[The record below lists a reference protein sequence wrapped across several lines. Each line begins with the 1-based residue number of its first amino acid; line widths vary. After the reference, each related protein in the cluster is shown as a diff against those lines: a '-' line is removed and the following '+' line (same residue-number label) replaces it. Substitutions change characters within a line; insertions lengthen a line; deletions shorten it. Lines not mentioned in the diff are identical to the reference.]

1 MFLVDTSIRR
11 PVLTTTLILMVA
23 VLGMFSLSKLPV
35 EFFPP
40 IEFPMVTISTVYP
53 GAGSEEIETLVSKPI
68 EEAVGTV
75 KGIKNIESSSQ
86 DGISLV
92 MAEFHMGTDVDVAA
106 ADIRAQI
113 NQAKATLPEDAED
126 PVVIKFDIGAM
137 PVMDLTVMSKH
148 PLEDIYL
155 ACDNV
160 IKKELEKI
168 PEVGSVNIVGGKE
181 REILVKLDREKLRM
195 HSVSILNVIEAISRA
210 NLDVPSGHITQER
223 SEYTLRLT
231 GKFQTLNEL
240 RNLKVTGHRGSTIP
254 LTNIGEVQDS
264 FKETRERARY
274 NKEPVVGIS
283 IQKRSEA
290 NAVKLSE
297 KVRKTIVE
305 LKKRLPDYKVEVV
318 TDRATFIK
326 GSVSEVKNN
335 IAIGIILTA
344 LALFLFLHSFRGTI
358 IVAVAMPIA
367 IISTFI
373 PLLASGFTINFM
385 SLMGIA
391 ISVGILVNN
400 SILVLENTH
409 RHLELGKDAKTAAST
424 GTSEIAIAVF
434 SSTITNIVVFLPIA
448 FMSGI
453 VGQFFRQFALTIAF
467 ATLFSL
473 LVSFTLTPM
482 MASVMLRPAG
492 NKQNNSGLL
501 ANFFAR
507 WDRLFVRFRE
517 GYRRLLLWGLKRRA
531 VMLLS
536 AGALFIATLLLLPLI
551 GFEMMPQADEG
562 YFTIDA
568 ELPVGA
574 TLSQTDQTMKEIE
587 QIVSRIPE
595 VKGLYTT
602 VGKVSGMFG
611 GSTGV
616 NAGQLKAELIERRK
630 RKRNTREVVEALRYQ
645 LAKVPG
651 ITTLTIKATSGMEE
665 GEGEAPIQ
673 IQITGENLTQLHKLA
688 RRVKQKTEETP
699 GTVDVDLDWRI
710 GKPELIVQPDR
721 EKMAKLG
728 ITVAQMAQV
737 LRSSF
742 EGELAGTYSEGGEEY
757 DIRIQLDLRD
767 RAHPTDVGEIMLTT
781 SQGKL
786 VPLSGVAQIS
796 RVVGPTRIGRKNYQR
811 MIKVS
816 SFIGRE
822 SLGKVVQEIKRSI
835 KDISLPAGYRI
846 HYGGEVE
853 WMEESFRDLY
863 IALALAV
870 VLTYLILAGIL
881 ESFLQPFIIMLTL
894 PLALIGIFWTLFLT
908 GKTISILTLMAMV
921 MLVGLVVNNAILLL
935 DYIKV
940 LKALGKGRDEAI
952 LEACPIRL
960 RPIVMA
966 NLTTIIA
973 MIPLALGF
981 GFAGSMR
988 SPMALVIMGGLIA
1001 SAGLALLIIPVVY
1014 TLFDDLI
1021 KGVRSQHSTNQL

>member
-1 MFLVDTSIRR
+1 MSLIDTSIRR

-23 VLGMFSLSKLPV
+23 VLGVFSFSKLPV

-92 MAEFHMGTDVDVAA
+92 MAEFHMGTDIDVAA
-106 ADIRAQI
+106 ADILAQI
-113 NQAKATLPEDAED
+113 NRAKSTLPEDAKD

-137 PVMDLTVMSKH
+137 PVMDLTVRSKH
-148 PLEDIYL
+148 PLEDIYI
-155 ACDNV
+155 ASDKV

-168 PEVGSVNIVGGKE
+168 SEVGSVNIVGGKE

-223 SEYTLRLT
+223 SEYMLRLT

-240 RNLKVTGHRGSTIP
+240 RNLKVKGLNKDAIP
-254 LTNIGEVQDS
+254 LTSIGKVQDS
-264 FKETRERARY
+264 FKEMRELARY
-274 NKEPVVGIS
+274 NEEPVVGIS

-290 NAVKLSE
+290 NTVKLSE
-297 KVRKTIVE
+297 KVRKTIVG
-305 LKKRLPDYKVEVV
+305 LKKRLPDYKIEVV

-326 GSVSEVKNN
+326 GSVSMVKNN
-335 IAIGIILTA
+335 ITIGIILTA
-344 LALFLFLHSFRGTI
+344 LLLFLFLHTFSGTI
-358 IVAVAMPIA
+358 IATIVMPVA

-373 PLLASGFTINFM
+373 PLLAFGFTINFM

-391 ISVGILVNN
+391 LSVGILVNN
-400 SILVLENTH
+400 SILVLENTY
-409 RHLELGKDAKTAAST
+409 RHLELGNDSKTAASA

-434 SSTITNIVVFLPIA
+434 SSTMTNIVVFLPIA

-453 VGQFFRQFALTIAF
+453 VGQMFRQFALTIAF

-482 MASVMLRPAG
+482 MASVMLRSVG
-492 NKQNNSGLL
+492 NKENKTGLL

-507 WDRLFVRFRE
+507 WDNLFVRFRE
-517 GYRRLLLWGLKRRA
+517 GYRKLLIWSLKRRT
-531 VMLLS
+531 VILLS
-536 AGALFIATLLLLPLI
+536 AGALFIATFLLFPLI
-551 GFEMMPQADEG
+551 GFEMMPQTDEG
-562 YFTIDA
+562 YFTVDA
-568 ELPVGA
+568 ELPVGT
-574 TLSQTDQTMKEIE
+574 TLSQTDQTMKQIE
-587 QIVSRIPE
+587 QTVFRTPE

-602 VGKVSGMFG
+602 LGKVSGTFS

-616 NAGQLKAELIERRK
+616 NIGQLKVELIDREK
-630 RKRNTREVVEALRYQ
+630 RKRTTEEVVEALRHQ

-651 ITTLTIKATSGMEE
+651 ITTLTIKAVSGMEE

-673 IQITGENLTQLHKLA
+673 IQITGENLAELHKLA
-688 RRVKQKTEETP
+688 QRVKQKTEETT
-699 GTVDVDLDWRI
+699 GTVDVDLDWRM
-710 GKPELIVQPDR
+710 GKPELVVEPDR

-728 ITVAQMAQV
+728 ITVAQMAQI

-742 EGELAGTYSEGGEEY
+742 EGEVTGTYSDGGEEY
-757 DIRIQLDLRD
+757 DIRVRLDLKD
-767 RAHPTDVGEIMLTT
+767 RANPADVGKIILTT
-781 SQGKL
+781 SQDKL
-786 VPLSGVAQIS
+786 IPLSEVAQIS
-796 RVVGPTRIGRKNYQR
+796 RVAGPTRIARKNYQR

-816 SFIGRE
+816 SFIGRG

-835 KDISLPAGYRI
+835 KDISLPAGYNI

-853 WMEESFRDLY
+853 WMEESFRDLF
-863 IALALAV
+863 IALILAV

-940 LKALGKGRDEAI
+940 LRSSGKGRDEAI

-966 NLTTIIA
+966 NLSTIIA

-981 GFAGSMR
+981 GFAGAMR
-988 SPMALVIMGGLIA
+988 SPMALVIIGGIIA
-1001 SAGLALLIIPVVY
+1001 SGGLALLIIPVVY

-1021 KGVRSQHSTNQL
+1021 SKVKKRVKS

>member
-1 MFLVDTSIRR
+1 MSLIDTSIRR
-11 PVLTTTLILMVA
+11 PVLTVTLILMVA
-23 VLGMFSLSKLPV
+23 VLGIFSFSKLPV
-35 EFFPP
+35 EFLPP
-40 IEFPMVTISTVYP
+40 IEFPIVTISTVYP
-53 GAGSEEIETLVSKPI
+53 GAGSKEIETLVSKPI

-92 MAEFHMGTDVDVAA
+92 MAEFHMGTNVDVAA

-113 NQAKATLPEDAED
+113 NLTKSTLPEDAKD
-126 PVVIKFDIGAM
+126 PVVIKFDVGAM
-137 PVMDLTVMSKH
+137 PVMDLTVRSKH
-148 PLEDIYL
+148 PLEDIYI
-155 ACDNV
+155 ASDKV

-181 REILVKLDREKLRM
+181 REILVKLDREKLRI
-195 HSVSILNVIEAISRA
+195 HSLSILNVIGAISRA
-210 NLDVPSGHITQER
+210 NLNVPSGRITQER
-223 SEYTLRLT
+223 SEYILRLM

-240 RNLKVTGHRGSTIP
+240 RNLKIKGSSGDAIP
-254 LTNIGEVQDS
+254 LTTIGDVQDS
-264 FKETRERARY
+264 FKEMRELARY
-274 NKEPVVGIS
+274 NDEPVVGIS
-283 IQKRSEA
+283 IQKRSDA
-290 NAVKLSE
+290 NTVKLSE
-297 KVRKTIVE
+297 KVRKTILV
-305 LKKRLPDYKVEVV
+305 LRKILPDYKIEVV

-326 GSVSEVKNN
+326 GSVSMVKNN
-335 IAIGIILTA
+335 MIVGIILTA
-344 LALFLFLHSFRGTI
+344 LLLYLFLHTFSGTI
-358 IVAVAMPIA
+358 IATVVMPIA

-391 ISVGILVNN
+391 LSVGILVNN
-400 SILVLENTH
+400 SILVLESTH

-434 SSTITNIVVFLPIA
+434 SSTMTNIVVFLPIA

-482 MASVMLRPAG
+482 MASVMLHSVG
-492 NKQNNSGLL
+492 NKQNSFGFL
-501 ANFFAR
+501 ANFFAW
-507 WDRLFVRFRE
+507 WDSLFVRFRE

-531 VMLLS
+531 VILLS
-536 AGALFIATLLLLPLI
+536 AGILFIASFLLFPLI
-551 GFEMMPQADEG
+551 GFEMMPQTDEG
-562 YFTIDA
+562 YFIVDV
-568 ELPVGA
+568 ELPVST
-574 TLSQTDQTMKEIE
+574 TLSQTDQTMKQIE
-587 QIVSRIPE
+587 QTIFHTPE

-602 VGKVSGMFG
+602 VGNASGTFS

-616 NAGQLKAELIERRK
+616 NIGQLKGELIDREK
-630 RKRNTREVVEALRYQ
+630 RKRTTEEVVEILRRQ

-651 ITTLTIKATSGMEE
+651 ITTLTIKAVSGMEE

-673 IQITGENLTQLHKLA
+673 IQITGENLAKLHKIALM
-688 RRVKQKTEETP
+688 VKQKTEETT
-699 GTVDVDLDWRI
+699 GTVDVDLDWRM
-710 GKPELIVQPDR
+710 GKPELVVRPDR

-728 ITVAQMAQV
+728 ITVAQIAQV

-742 EGELAGTYSEGGEEY
+742 EGEVAGTYNEAGEEY
-757 DIRIQLDLRD
+757 DIRIRLDLKE
-767 RAHPTDVGEIMLTT
+767 RANLSDVGKIMLIT
-781 SQGKL
+781 SDNKL
-786 VPLSGVAQIS
+786 VPLSEVAQIS
-796 RVVGPTRIGRKNYQR
+796 RVAGPTRIARKNYQR

-816 SFIGRE
+816 SFIGRG
-822 SLGKVVQEIKRSI
+822 SLGKVVQEIKRRL
-835 KDISLPAGYRI
+835 KDISLPAGYGI
-846 HYGGEVE
+846 HYGGQVK

-863 IALALAV
+863 IALILAI

-894 PLALIGIFWTLFLT
+894 PLALIGILWILFLT
-908 GKTISILTLMAMV
+908 GKTISILTLMSMV

-940 LKALGKGRDEAI
+940 LRSSGKGRDEAI

-966 NLTTIIA
+966 NLSTIIA

-981 GFAGSMR
+981 GFAGAMR
-988 SPMALVIMGGLIA
+988 SSMALVIIGGLIA
-1001 SAGLALLIIPVVY
+1001 SSGLALLIIPVVY

-1021 KGVRSQHSTNQL
+1021 NKVKK